1 MMQRT
6 SILINDEE
14 FEEVEQMLKEYQ
26 SAISQEL
33 SQKKLA
39 TNSSVWDM
47 NTELVGIGGDSLQV
61 KQIKS
66 ERFVANVSKN
76 K

>member
-1 MMQRT
+1 MQRT

-26 SAISQEL
+26 EAISQEL

-47 NTELVGIGGDSLQV
+47 NTELQLVGGDNLQV
-61 KQIKS
+61 KQLKS
-66 ERFVANVSKN
+66 EKFVANVSK

>member
-1 MMQRT
+1 MQRT

-26 SAISQEL
+26 EAISQEL

-47 NTELVGIGGDSLQV
+47 NTELQLVGGDNLQV
-61 KQIKS
+61 KQLKS
-66 ERFVANVSKN
+66 QKFVANVSK

>member
-26 SAISQEL
+26 EAISQEL

-47 NTELVGIGGDSLQV
+47 NTELQLVGGDNLQV
-61 KQIKS
+61 KQLKS
-66 ERFVANVSKN
+66 EKFVANVSK

>member
-26 SAISQEL
+26 EAISQEL

-47 NTELVGIGGDSLQV
+47 NTELQLVGGDNLQV
-61 KQIKS
+61 KQLKS
-66 ERFVANVSKN
+66 QKFVANVSK